1 MSSRIIPLYI
11 ENRTVNDDV
20 YVIQNVNY
28 PNGAAV
34 CSGEVLATYETSKSI
49 VDVFAPESGY
59 VFYNNIRVG
68 QEVGVGFILAV
79 VTDTT
84 NFNYTYFTSKEYL
97 SDFNGAA
104 EMPTEQSP
112 DIRVTKTARNLMK
125 KHGLGLEKFSGKKCI
140 RSRDVIEIVTLLSS
154 DTLAKPVSSQGG
166 NDKLLVIGSSGH
178 AKVCLEI
185 LQQANDYEI
194 VGIVDSALKKGEKL
208 HGLPILGGEADL
220 LELFESGIMFAVIG
234 FSALHKTA
242 VRQKLYDKLIGIGYR
257 LPNIIHKSAIIEPSS
272 VIGNGNQVMAGA
284 IIGSDVSIGNNCIL
298 NSGCIVSHDCTIE
311 DNVHVAPG
319 AILAGSVRVG
329 SNTLVGMGVTVYMK
343 LSIGSNCIIYNGKN
357 VFGDLSEST
366 ILKD

>member
-20 YVIQNVNY
+20 YVIQNVGY

-34 CSGEVLATYETSKSI
+34 CGGEVLATYETSKSI

-84 NFNYTYFTSKEYL
+84 NFDYTYFTFKEYL
-97 SDFNGAA
+97 SDSNGAA
-104 EMPTEQSP
+104 EMPVEQSP
-112 DIRVTKTARNLMK
+112 DIRVTKAARNLMI
-125 KHGLGLEKFSGKKCI
+125 KHGLGLDDFNGKKCI
-140 RSRDVIEIVTLLSS
+140 RSRDVDEIVRLLSS
-154 DTLAKPVSSQGG
+154 GTRATPLSSQGG
-166 NDKLLVIGSSGH
+166 NNKLLVIGSSGH

-185 LQQANDYEI
+185 LRQANDYEI
-194 VGIVDSALKKGEKL
+194 VGIVDSALIKGDYS

-220 LELFESGIMFAVIG
+220 LELFESGINFAVIG

-242 VRQKLYDKLIGIGYR
+242 VRQNLYDKLIGLGYR
-257 LPNIIHKSAIIEPSS
+257 LPNVIHKSAVIEPSS
-272 VIGNGNQVMAGA
+272 VFGNGNQVMAGA

-298 NSGCIVSHDCTIE
+298 NSGCIISHDCNIQ

-319 AILAGSVRVG
+319 AVLAGSVSVG

-357 VFGDLSEST
+357 VFDNLSDNT
-366 ILKD
+366 ILKV